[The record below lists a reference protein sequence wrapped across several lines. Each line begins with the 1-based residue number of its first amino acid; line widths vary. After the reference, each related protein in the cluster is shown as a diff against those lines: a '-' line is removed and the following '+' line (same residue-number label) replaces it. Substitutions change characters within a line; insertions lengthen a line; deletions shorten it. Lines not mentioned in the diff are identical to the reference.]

1 MLVIFN
7 NYYILDIIKYN
18 MSMVDSIDYTKI
30 LPMAVESRV
39 RRRGYVPQNGS
50 SFVSDTNNIIEI
62 PVSAAAFLDT
72 KHSFLRFNF
81 LNTTGQTFGVDFGGG
96 HSFISRL
103 RVLQAG
109 TVISDCR
116 QYNRLLSSIILPCQ
130 GSESNLASRSLK
142 EGQRFANSAAGG
154 GAGNTA
160 VAGAAAE
167 ITGATI
173 NTPTNADDSTTA
185 AAAGSNYV
193 FSIPLLNGLL
203 GTTQDKLVPLFLLNS
218 APVVIEI
225 TLESR
230 AAKVGTFGSAPGA
243 YTINDVKYF
252 ASLVETGPAVEE
264 QIRMVQQ
271 QSGGRLVLN
280 GVDYTHSPGQVAAGQ
295 VGRISIP
302 IPVRKKSIK
311 SVLFV
316 GASTNRVAAAE
327 QTRYTLSY
335 GGHLNMS
342 EYQLAFGSRRI
353 PEVPIGCQYIALGN
367 ARQQAPHMEELAK
380 CFGDTK
386 SAHGLG
392 SMSRVNF
399 CTTAG
404 QNAVMPQPS
413 AGGGI
418 IRTYRFCPFGIDC
431 EAFQPDGKG
440 GGALESGIDT
450 ASSSTPLELVLD
462 FQAQIGENVE
472 IDVYCAH
479 DAIYFIDSIG
489 NLRTAM

>member
-1 MLVIFN
+1 
-7 NYYILDIIKYN
+7 

-39 RRRGYVPQNGS
+39 RRRGFVPSNGA
-50 SFVSDTNNIIEI
+50 SFVSNTNNIIEI

-81 LNTTGQTFGVDFGGG
+81 LNTTNQTFGVDFGGG

-103 RVLQAG
+103 RILQAG
-109 TVISDCR
+109 SVISDCR
-116 QYNRLLSSIILPCQ
+116 EYNRLLSSIILPCQ
-130 GSESNLASRSLK
+130 GSESNLASRSVK
-142 EGQRFANSAAGG
+142 EGQRFANSATAG

-160 VAGAAAE
+160 VATAAAE
-167 ITGATI
+167 CTGATI
-173 NTPTNADDSTTA
+173 NTPTNANDSTTA

-218 APVVIEI
+218 APIVIEI
-225 TLESR
+225 TLEIT
-230 AAKVGTFGSAPGA
+230 AARVGTFGGAPVA
-243 YTINDVKYF
+243 PYTINNVRYF

-280 GVDYTHSPGQVAAGQ
+280 GVDYTHTPGQIPANII
-295 VGRISIP
+295 GRVSIP
-302 IPVRKKSIK
+302 VPVRKKSIK
-311 SVLFV
+311 SVIFV
-316 GASTNRVAAAE
+316 GASTSRGAAAE
-327 QTRYTLSY
+327 ETRYTLSY
-335 GGHLNMS
+335 GGHLLMS

-353 PEVPIGCQYIALGN
+353 PEVPIGCQYLAGGN
-367 ARQQAPHMEELAK
+367 LTFQATQAEELAK
-380 CFGDTK
+380 CFGTTK

-392 SMSRVNF
+392 VLTRVNF
-399 CTTAG
+399 CCFSGTNAG
-404 QNAVMPQPS
+404 MAPPS
-413 AGGGI
+413 AGGAGLQ
-418 IRTYRFCPFGIDC
+418 THRFCPFGIDC

-450 ASSSTPLELVLD
+450 ASSSTPLELIVDLEGN
-462 FQAQIGENVE
+462 IGESTAVD
-472 IDVYCAH
+472 IYCVS
-479 DAIYFIDSIG
+479 DSIYFIDSVG